1 MLNILGRIMKIS
13 EKSLRFISIEQVD
26 AINCVERTVEKLR
39 NVKQDRALL
48 KLLNDYFLNGNSKRY
63 NDVTGIFIK
72 N

>member
-1 MLNILGRIMKIS
+1 MKIS